1 MEANC
6 ELDAIAWWLK
16 GLVEKRTTLQLQ
28 YEWHILDLK
37 GVGGRG
43 GRRRSNTLHNQTGMK
58 HLTALVVSVAK
69 RRREPG
75 NTPARPNTS
84 TSHRA
89 KKYTSRCRLPTPHE
103 SQPGPPFSRPLDM
116 QRKKG
121 VCSQQHC
128 TAEWRNSLGWVG
140 YRRQLLTHQTEYTA
154 SEVRLCTGERGKKNC
169 AVTALECQ

>member
-84 TSHRA
+84 TSHRLKNTLA
-89 KKYTSRCRLPTPHE
+89 GAGYQRPTNPNLAPP
-103 SQPGPPFSRPLDM
+103 SQDHLTCKE
-116 QRKKG
+116 RKG
-121 VCSQQHC
+121 CAANNIAQQNG
-128 TAEWRNSLGWVG
+128 E
-140 YRRQLLTHQTEYTA
+140 TA
-154 SEVRLCTGERGKKNC
+154 SGG
-169 AVTALECQ
+169 